1 MNNLYKSYQEAKEI
15 NVALNEAK
23 KILEKEKNM
32 LEFHED
38 LRNVMADIV
47 LGVEKHS
54 ISLEFVDLY
63 KEEIGIKIISE
74 KIKTSGNG
82 ISFYIPGLEAKQYYF
97 KLNKTNLNKIEKYLQ
112 KKGSDDLSIKFC

>member
-23 KILEKEKNM
+23 KM

-47 LGVEKHS
+47 LGIEKHS
-54 ISLEFVDLY
+54 VPTRFVDLY
-63 KEEIGIKIISE
+63 KKEIGIKIM
-74 KIKTSGNG
+74 SGY
-82 ISFYIPGLEAKQYYF
+82 ISFDITGLERKVQIPTVYQP
-97 KLNKTNLNKIEKYLQ
+97 KH
-112 KKGSDDLSIKFC
+112 